1 MARIKNIEGF
11 CTVCGTV
18 TKMELGSAVSGLNT
32 ENKRW
37 AKCKKCKQMVMVE
50 LAVDT
55 KEGKASLEGIET
67 GDCTVYSPGKSFQV
81 GESIY
86 HQNWDDFGR
95 VVSKELLSNGR
106 SSILVEFQKSGQKKL
121 IESLTL

>member
-11 CTVCGTV
+11 CPVCGTV
-18 TKMELGSAVSGLNT
+18 TKMELGSAVSGLNA
-32 ENKRW
+32 ENKKW

-50 LAVDT
+50 LAAEI
-55 KEGKASLEGIET
+55 KEKQSLEGLET
-67 GDCTVYSPGKSFQV
+67 GDCTVYSPGKSFNI

-121 IESLTL
+121 IESLTI